1 MENNWFECRVS
12 YDKVQE
18 NGAIKRITEAYVV
31 DAMNFTEAEERI
43 TKAMQPYI
51 SGDFTVSAVR
61 RRNYESVIVGEGEGG
76 YFYRVK
82 LVIITIDEK
91 TAAEKKSN
99 LFLLVQADDLETA
112 LYDVKEHMKA
122 TMADW
127 QFHAITETQVVDVF
141 RYELGV

>member
-1 MENNWFECRVS
+1 MEKNWFECRVS

-18 NGAIKRITEAYVV
+18 NGAIKRITEAYLVEA
-31 DAMNFTEAEERI
+31 DNFTEAEDSI

-61 RRNYESVIVGEGEGG
+61 RRNYDNVIESGEGD

-82 LVIITIDEK
+82 LIIITIDEK
-91 TAAEKKSN
+91 TAAEKKNN

-112 LYDVKEHMKA
+112 LYDVKDYMRGSVE
-122 TMADW
+122 DW
-127 QFHAITETQVVDVF
+127 NLHTITETSILDVY
-141 RYELGV
+141 RR

>member
-1 MENNWFECRVS
+1 MEKNWFECRVS

-18 NGAIKRITEAYVV
+18 NGAIKRITEAYLVEA
-31 DAMNFTEAEERI
+31 DNFTEAEDSI

-61 RRNYESVIVGEGEGG
+61 RRNYDNVIESGEGD

-82 LVIITIDEK
+82 LIIITIDEK
-91 TAAEKKSN
+91 TAAEKKNN

-112 LYDVKEHMKA
+112 LYDVKEYMRDSVD
-122 TMADW
+122 DW
-127 QFHAITETQVVDVF
+127 NFHTITETSILDVY
-141 RYELGV
+141 RR

>member
-1 MENNWFECRVS
+1 MEKNWFECRVS

-18 NGAIKRITEAYVV
+18 SGAIKRITEAYLVEA
-31 DAMNFTEAEERI
+31 DNFTEAEDSI

-51 SGDFTVSAVR
+51 SGEFTVSAVR
-61 RRNYESVIVGEGEGG
+61 RRNYDNVLESGEGD

-82 LVIITIDEK
+82 LIIITIDEK

-112 LYDVKEHMKA
+112 LVEVKDYMRSSVE
-122 TMADW
+122 DW
-127 QFHAITETQVVDVF
+127 NFHTITETSILDVY
-141 RYELGV
+141 RR

>member
-1 MENNWFECRVS
+1 MDKNWFECRVS

-31 DAMNFTEAEERI
+31 DAMNFTEAEARI
-43 TKAMQPYI
+43 TKCMQPYI
-51 SGDFTVSAVR
+51 SGEFTVSAVR
-61 RRNYESVIVGEGEGG
+61 RRNYESVLVTEEGA

-82 LVIITIDEK
+82 LVIVTIDEK

-112 LYDVKEHMKA
+112 LYDVKEHMRGSVE
-122 TMADW
+122 DW
-127 QFHAITETQVVDVF
+127 QFHTITETPVVDVF

>member
-1 MENNWFECRVS
+1 MEKNWFECRVS

-18 NGAIKRITEAYVV
+18 NGAIKRITEAYLVEA
-31 DAMNFTEAEERI
+31 DNFTEAEDSI

-61 RRNYESVIVGEGEGG
+61 RRNYDNVIESGEGD

-82 LVIITIDEK
+82 LIIITIDEK
-91 TAAEKKSN
+91 TAAEKKNN

-112 LYDVKEHMKA
+112 LYDVKEYMRGSVE
-122 TMADW
+122 DW
-127 QFHAITETQVVDVF
+127 NFHTIAETPILDVF
-141 RYELGV
+141 RK

>member
-1 MENNWFECRVS
+1 MDKNWFECRIS
-12 YDKVQE
+12 YDKTME
-18 NGAIKRITEAYVV
+18 NGTVKRIIESYLV
-31 DAMNFTEAEERI
+31 DAVNFTEAETRI

-61 RRNYESVIVGEGEGG
+61 RRNYESVLVGEGS

-91 TAAEKKSN
+91 TAAEKKTN
-99 LFLLVQADDLETA
+99 LFLLIQSDDLPTVVYEVNE
-112 LYDVKEHMKA
+112 YMKA

-127 QFHAITETQVVDVF
+127 QFHTITETPIIDVF

>member
-1 MENNWFECRVS
+1 MEKNWFECRVS

-18 NGAIKRITEAYVV
+18 NGTIKRITEAYLVEA
-31 DAMNFTEAEERI
+31 DNFTEAEDSI

-61 RRNYESVIVGEGEGG
+61 RRNYDNVIESGEGD

-82 LVIITIDEK
+82 LIIITIDEK
-91 TAAEKKSN
+91 TAAEKKNN

-112 LYDVKEHMKA
+112 LADVKDYMRGSVE
-122 TMADW
+122 DW
-127 QFHAITETQVVDVF
+127 NLHTITETSILDVY
-141 RYELGV
+141 RR